1 MTVAMLPDA
10 LQTGIAELDTQHEN
24 LFRLIRDVKT
34 SLLDADH
41 DQGCAMSL
49 LADLAIE
56 LAMHFAWEEQA
67 AGEIGMPFAS
77 HAREHQRIKRFLL
90 SRTEECVQGRCNIPA
105 LLVFLDR
112 QFESHVTHYDQAL
125 GLSLHAGADDEKA
138 AV

>member
-1 MTVAMLPDA
+1 VAVAMLPDE

-24 LFRLIRDVKT
+24 LFRLIQDVKS
-34 SLLDADH
+34 SLLGSGH
-41 DQGCAMSL
+41 DQTCAMSL

-67 AGEIGMPFAS
+67 ASEIGMPFAN
-77 HAREHQRIKRFLL
+77 HTREHQRIKRFLL
-90 SRTEECVQGRCNIPA
+90 SRTEECVRGRCNIPA

-125 GLSLHAGADDEKA
+125 GQGLHAGVDAEKTTA
-138 AV
+138 